1 MSSAPFIV
9 ARSAP
14 RESVERLIQANVPP
28 LLARLYAAR
37 GIVAGEDLECGL
49 SRLASPERMRN
60 LTQMARLLAD
70 AIAQRKK
77 LLIVADYDADGAT
90 ACAVGLRALRAFGAR
105 VDYLVPDRLRHGY
118 GLTPEIVR
126 HAVETKRPEVLITVD
141 NGIASVDGVAEANRL
156 GLKVLITDHHLPG
169 ARLPDAWCI
178 INPNQP
184 GCDFPSKHL
193 AGVGVMF
200 YLMMALRAE
209 LRRQGA
215 FRRAQSENTDSSAP
229 IAHRSSLPQAE
240 PNLASLLDLVA
251 LGTIADV
258 VKLDGN
264 NRILVHH
271 GLQRI
276 RAGRMQAGLAALF
289 QTAGRDPR
297 RASVYDLGFALAPR
311 LNAAGRLADMSL
323 GIECLATDDLERA
336 QAIAAELDTL
346 NRERRVLEVDMHES
360 ALAAVDRIEFK
371 ESYTLSLFD
380 PAWHQGV
387 VGIVAS
393 RLKDRYHRPT
403 IAFARGTGGEIR
415 GSGRSIAALHLRDL
429 LDVIAKRDSD
439 LLLKFG
445 GHAAAAG
452 LTLRERDFERFS
464 TAFEAAARGALT
476 PADLQRQFE
485 NDGPLDIADI
495 SLEKAVLLREQIWG
509 HGFPEPCFY
518 DRFDVVSQRI
528 AGDRHLK
535 LRLARQQ
542 RIFDAMLFGATPQ
555 LPSSIGAVYRLDV
568 NDYNGSRAVQLCVEH
583 WHVRES

>member
-1 MSSAPFIV
+1 
-9 ARSAP
+9 
-14 RESVERLIQANVPP
+14 
-28 LLARLYAAR
+28 
-37 GIVAGEDLECGL
+37 
-49 SRLASPERMRN
+49 
-60 LTQMARLLAD
+60 
-70 AIAQRKK
+70 
-77 LLIVADYDADGAT
+77 
-90 ACAVGLRALRAFGAR
+90 
-105 VDYLVPDRLRHGY
+105 
-118 GLTPEIVR
+118 
-126 HAVETKRPEVLITVD
+126 
-141 NGIASVDGVAEANRL
+141 
-156 GLKVLITDHHLPG
+156 
-169 ARLPDAWCI
+169 
-178 INPNQP
+178 
-184 GCDFPSKHL
+184 
-193 AGVGVMF
+193 
-200 YLMMALRAE
+200 
-209 LRRQGA
+209 
-215 FRRAQSENTDSSAP
+215 
-229 IAHRSSLPQAE
+229 
-240 PNLASLLDLVA
+240 

-289 QTAGRDPR
+289 QTAGRDPW

-311 LNAAGRLADMSL
+311 INAAGRLADMSL

-336 QAIAAELDTL
+336 RAIAAELDTL
-346 NRERRVLEVDMHES
+346 NRERRVIEADMHET

-393 RLKDRYHRPT
+393 RLKDRFHRPT

-429 LDVIAKRDSD
+429 LDLIAKRDTD

-485 NDGPLDIADI
+485 TDGPLDIADI

-542 RIFDAMLFGATPQ
+542 RVFDAMLFGATPQ
-555 LPSSIGAVYRLDV
+555 LPSPIGAVYRLDV

-583 WHVRES
+583 WHVRER

>member
-1 MSSAPFIV
+1 MSAAPLIV
-9 ARSAP
+9 ARGAP
-14 RESVERLIQANVPP
+14 RESIERLIQDRVPP

-60 LTQMARLLAD
+60 LTQMARLLAE

-126 HAVETKRPEVLITVD
+126 HAVETMRPEVLITVD

-169 ARLPDAWCI
+169 ARLPEAWCI

-215 FRRAQSENTDSSAP
+215 FKRAQDENTDSAAP
-229 IAHRSSLPQAE
+229 IAHHSSLPQAE

-289 QTAGRDPR
+289 HIVGRDPR

-311 LNAAGRLADMSL
+311 INAAGRLADMSL

-336 QAIAAELDTL
+336 RAIAAELDTL
-346 NRERRVLEVDMHES
+346 NRERRVIEADMHET

-393 RLKDRYHRPT
+393 RLKDRFHRPT

-429 LDVIAKRDSD
+429 LDLIAKRDTD

-485 NDGPLDIADI
+485 TDGPLDIADI

-583 WHVRES
+583 WHVRER